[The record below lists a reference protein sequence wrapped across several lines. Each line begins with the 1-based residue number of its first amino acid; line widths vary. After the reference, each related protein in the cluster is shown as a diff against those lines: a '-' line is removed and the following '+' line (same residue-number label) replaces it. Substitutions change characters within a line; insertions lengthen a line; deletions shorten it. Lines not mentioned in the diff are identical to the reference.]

1 MIVEIILGSIV
12 VILSYTTYNQFQKV
26 ERLEDWI
33 ENYSARLIQT
43 KTILDELDSEG
54 KFESD
59 DEIGVVFE
67 GIQRAIN
74 DLNKKSVSSLTMNV
88 MNSST

>member
-1 MIVEIILGSIV
+1 MIVEIILGVLV
-12 VILSYTTYNQFQKV
+12 VTLSYTTYNQFQKV

-43 KTILDELDSEG
+43 KNVIDELDSEG

-67 GIQRAIN
+67 GIQRAVN
-74 DLNKKSVSSLTMNV
+74 DLTNITQEDI
-88 MNSST
+88 

>member
-1 MIVEIILGSIV
+1 MIVEIVLGVLV
-12 VILSYTTYNQFQKV
+12 VTLSYTTYNQFQKV

-43 KTILDELDSEG
+43 KNVLDELDSEG

-67 GIQRAIN
+67 GIQRAVN
-74 DLNKKSVSSLTMNV
+74 DLTNITQEDI
-88 MNSST
+88 

>member
-1 MIVEIILGSIV
+1 MIIEILLGVTIILSGV
-12 VILSYTTYNQFQKV
+12 LGWTTYNQLQKV

-43 KTILDELDSEG
+43 QTLLKELDSEG

-59 DEIGVVFE
+59 DEVGTVFKA
-67 GIQRAIN
+67 IQEAIN
-74 DLNKKSVSSLTMNV
+74 DFTTITEKEI
-88 MNSST
+88 

>member
-1 MIVEIILGSIV
+1 MVLDILFGIAIISTLTLGW
-12 VILSYTTYNQFQKV
+12 TTYNQLQKV

-43 KTILDELDSEG
+43 QTLLKELDSEG

-59 DEIGVVFE
+59 DEVGTVFKA
-67 GIQRAIN
+67 IQEAIN
-74 DLNKKSVSSLTMNV
+74 DFTTITEKEI
-88 MNSST
+88 

>member
-1 MIVEIILGSIV
+1 MIIEILLGVTIILSGV
-12 VILSYTTYNQFQKV
+12 LGWTTYNQLQKV

-43 KTILDELDSEG
+43 QTLLKELDSEG

-59 DEIGVVFE
+59 DEVGTVFKA
-67 GIQRAIN
+67 IQEAIN
-74 DLNKKSVSSLTMNV
+74 DLTTITEKEI
-88 MNSST
+88 

>member
-1 MIVEIILGSIV
+1 MIVEIILGVLV
-12 VILSYTTYNQFQKV
+12 VTLSYTTYNQFQKV

-43 KTILDELDSEG
+43 KNVLDELDSEG

-67 GIQRAIN
+67 GIQRAVN
-74 DLNKKSVSSLTMNV
+74 DLTNITQEDI
-88 MNSST
+88 

>member
-1 MIVEIILGSIV
+1 MIIEILLGVTIILSGV
-12 VILSYTTYNQFQKV
+12 LGWTTYNQLQKV

-43 KTILDELDSEG
+43 QTLLKELDSEC

-59 DEIGVVFE
+59 DEIGAVFE
-67 GIQRAIN
+67 GIKNAVN
-74 DLNKKSVSSLTMNV
+74 DLTSITEKEI
-88 MNSST
+88 